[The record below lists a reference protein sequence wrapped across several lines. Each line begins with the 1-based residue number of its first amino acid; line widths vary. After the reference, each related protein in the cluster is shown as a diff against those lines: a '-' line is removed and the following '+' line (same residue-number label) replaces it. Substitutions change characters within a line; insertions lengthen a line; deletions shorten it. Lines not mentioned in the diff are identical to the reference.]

1 MSVFEAIMLICFGT
15 AWPVSI
21 YKSYTS
27 RTSAG
32 KSVIFL
38 YIVLVGYAA
47 GITHKV
53 LNSCDW
59 IIALY
64 AINGLMV
71 TVDILLYYRNARLK
85 KAAGHSCV
93 LTEPESTA

>member
-1 MSVFEAIMLICFGT
+1 MSIFEAIMLICFGM

-21 YKSYTS
+21 YKSWTS

-38 YIVLVGYAA
+38 YIVLIGYAA

-53 LNSCDW
+53 LYSRDW

-71 TVDILLYYRNARLK
+71 FVDVLLYYRNARLK
-85 KAAGHSCV
+85 KAAD
-93 LTEPESTA
+93 ESPCLS

>member
-1 MSVFEAIMLICFGT
+1 MSIFEAIMLICFGM

-21 YKSYTS
+21 YKSWTS

-38 YIVLVGYAA
+38 YIVLIGYAA

-53 LNSCDW
+53 LYSRDW
-59 IIALY
+59 IIVLY

-71 TVDILLYYRNARLK
+71 FVDVLLYYRNARLK
-85 KAAGHSCV
+85 RAAD
-93 LTEPESTA
+93 ESPRLS

>member
-1 MSVFEAIMLICFGT
+1 MSIFEAIMLICFGT

-21 YKSYTS
+21 YKSYKS

-47 GITHKV
+47 GVTHK
-53 LNSCDW
+53 LLYSHDW

-71 TVDILLYYRNARLK
+71 FVDILLYYRNARLK
-85 KAAGHSCV
+85 KAAD
-93 LTEPESTA
+93 ESAMSNCLKRI